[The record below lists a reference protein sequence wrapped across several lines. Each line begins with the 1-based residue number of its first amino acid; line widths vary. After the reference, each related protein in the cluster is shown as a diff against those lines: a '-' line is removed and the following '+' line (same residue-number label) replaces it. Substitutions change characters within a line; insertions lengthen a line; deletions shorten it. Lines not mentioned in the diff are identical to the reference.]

1 MITGESLIIYQF
13 GSLKIIGFYCQPS
26 PLTKFE
32 LVNTHTSQELKS
44 AFKFFYFLSDSLP
57 PRGKVIYQVFREQK
71 LSLTLKCQTLC
82 DPMNCN
88 LAGSPVHGDSPS
100 KNTEVGSPAL
110 LQGTFS
116 TQGLNPGLKHCRQI
130 LYRLSHQESPFNC
143 TSNYYIT
150 SVLYSPSLKA
160 KILTSIKTLAIL
172 LSTLSSQ
179 YKR

>member
-1 MITGESLIIYQF
+1 
-13 GSLKIIGFYCQPS
+13 
-26 PLTKFE
+26 
-32 LVNTHTSQELKS
+32 
-44 AFKFFYFLSDSLP
+44 
-57 PRGKVIYQVFREQK
+57 
-71 LSLTLKCQTLC
+71 
-82 DPMNCN
+82 MNCN

-179 YKR
+179 YKRWSYMIGRSTGIAWNMEYQEIGYYFTCIQILIHQSISYTLKYFIFEVVYYGVTQSRTWLKWLSSNSRFPEVF